1 MITEEDNL
9 KDVSIRQ
16 AFEWVKTGKWK
27 LVTFTQWCKAK
38 DEVGRMEA
46 FEDGYDSGYSC
57 GLSDEKIH
65 H

>member
-1 MITEEDNL
+1 MIDNEDEL
-9 KDVSIRQ
+9 KDASIRQ

-27 LVTFTQWCKAK
+27 LATFTNWCKAK

-46 FEDGYDSGYSC
+46 FEDGYDSGYAC

-65 H
+65 